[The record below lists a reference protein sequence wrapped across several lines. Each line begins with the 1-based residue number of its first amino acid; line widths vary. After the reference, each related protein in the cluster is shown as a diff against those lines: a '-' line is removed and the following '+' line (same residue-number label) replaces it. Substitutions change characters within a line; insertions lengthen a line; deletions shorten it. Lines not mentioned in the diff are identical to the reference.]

1 MLYEPEAIG
10 VIGAYS
16 PTRRARVYEPEAAPE
31 GFRIG
36 GIATLYQ
43 FNGPFDTKAH
53 DRPFD
58 KKAHDRQNSLNPK
71 SKIQNCT
78 QCLFNIIIF
87 ID

>member
-1 MLYEPEAIG
+1 MHSWMKCKIIGNWKFPIADFGLRPLRAVGSLYEPEAGG

-43 FNGPFDTKAH
+43 
-53 DRPFD
+53 
-58 KKAHDRQNSLNPK
+58 L
-71 SKIQNCT
+71 
-78 QCLFNIIIF
+78 
-87 ID
+87 